1 MNTPVGPIVVGY
13 DDRPAARSALKWA
26 AERAETE
33 HNELI
38 VVYVSS
44 AIAELEFAAVQ
55 IDTNAIRST
64 LEAQL
69 NGDWTADL
77 RSRKIRYRT
86 EVAIGRA
93 AAELM
98 RIARAES
105 ASLIV
110 IGMTGRGTLAEL
122 VFGSAD
128 HELLRHALRPVVAVP
143 ASWTPKDATSTATT

>member
-1 MNTPVGPIVVGY
+1 MTSPVGPIVVGY
-13 DDRPAARSALKWA
+13 DDRPAARAALEWA
-26 AERAETE
+26 TERAVAE
-33 HNELI
+33 NSELI

-55 IDTNAIRST
+55 IDTNSIRST
-64 LEAQL
+64 LERQL
-69 NGDWTADL
+69 EGEWTAGL
-77 RSRKIRYRT
+77 RARKVRYRT

-143 ASWTPKDATSTATT
+143 ASWTSKDNTAPTS